1 MFTAYLVYMMLLVC
15 MFSGITTWC
24 SITNSYAFPW
34 ERLSPTLR
42 ILSFPVILCVELRH
56 SRVCSV
62 HFDMSIVVLVQLL
75 FRLFCWWDFMHVASD
90 FTGKQSHNKHPDH
103 LIFTIIIHTIHSKLN
118 ALECLIA
125 SLQSFVGDIVKVSL
139 KIEIL

>member
-1 MFTAYLVYMMLLVC
+1 
-15 MFSGITTWC
+15 
-24 SITNSYAFPW
+24 
-34 ERLSPTLR
+34 
-42 ILSFPVILCVELRH
+42 
-56 SRVCSV
+56 
-62 HFDMSIVVLVQLL
+62 
-75 FRLFCWWDFMHVASD
+75 MHVASD